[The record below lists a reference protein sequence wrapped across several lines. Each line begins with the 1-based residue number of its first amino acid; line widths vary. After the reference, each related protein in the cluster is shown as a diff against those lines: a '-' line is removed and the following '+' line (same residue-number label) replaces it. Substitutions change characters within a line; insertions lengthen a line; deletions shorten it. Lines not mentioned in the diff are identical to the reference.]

1 VIVSI
6 RDKRILVRALFL
18 SVHSRTRNTV
28 QPCLLSARATRTSLR
43 LLTTTF
49 KSQNATL
56 LLGGRLHRLHP
67 CQKQP
72 STKIA
77 TFVCANTKSGFPGNS
92 VTFIFHP
99 DIARRTRCA
108 RKRLSVVR
116 PWRGFTRDMI
126 RERAVWVTRSI
137 DVICTADQG
146 LA

>member
-1 VIVSI
+1 VS
-6 RDKRILVRALFL
+6 R
-18 SVHSRTRNTV
+18 
-28 QPCLLSARATRTSLR
+28 R
-43 LLTTTF
+43 LLTATF

-77 TFVCANTKSGFPGNS
+77 IFVDGNTKSGFPGNS

-99 DIARRTRCA
+99 DIARRTKWA

-116 PWRGFTRDMI
+116 PWRDFTSDMI
-126 RERAVWVTRSI
+126 RERAVGVTRSI
-137 DVICTADQG
+137 NVLGTTDGG
-146 LA
+146 LRDRL